1 MLVEQIDGVDLE
13 ALERAL
19 DDVCDVLRPAAELG
33 CDHDLVAHRRQGFAH
48 EFFVFVCGPYASA
61 VSKRGTPRSKADRMR
76 EIISCLS
83 AAGP

>member
-48 EFFVFVCGPYASA
+48 EFFVRIRPVRLGR
-61 VSKRGTPRSKADRMR
+61 VEEGD
-76 EIISCLS
+76 
-83 AAGP
+83 AALEG